1 MLTSSFPLSVV
12 IGARSKLAQLS
23 NIMGKKVSPPSRT
36 EPLSFP
42 VFGLTW
48 HGVPSST
55 TNSSS
60 SSSNDDDGCSV
71 IAYCGGGGSGRH
83 GVGNAI
89 VVLVTTP
96 PPPVIASA
104 GDDGRP
110 HQPQQQQ
117 QRRITIS
124 TGTKTCFHVRAFQ
137 PSDDGLAAPVVAS
150 PGGKTMARVLACVH
164 DEVLLYGIPLGMI
177 ITEGGEGSINDDAN
191 GSNDGE
197 VVGTKKR
204 GKAGQETMMEV
215 SKEGKEYLLLG
226 SVTVGTSRG
235 ANVATYIS
243 RYINGQII
251 HLVAVGCE
259 DGTVIVYQMILSQKQ
274 QQQQLLQRQP
284 SSCYEFVKI
293 VECHGHEKAVCS
305 ITFHPRGSHVL
316 TSAKDGT
323 ARIFSV
329 DTNNATT
336 ASASTIT
343 TTTKDVACLT
353 CEIHDPNGPPP
364 PPPPISTST
373 DVRMM
378 KRPPQI
384 IVRGSYFA
392 DLEGKVI
399 YTIASGKRGPT
410 YLTKWNVIYGDT
422 NVNGVGGGDD
432 GSNNNNIMV
441 VELVYRKQ
449 CSNVPI
455 SSTSLS
461 MDGSILT
468 MGSVE
473 GSILLYSLET
483 NVLIKEFK
491 DVHDMPVT
499 CVASRPIP
507 MELMLPGEFES
518 GVNYNAISASA
529 DNKLGFWTV
538 QRKSRLCP
546 PSRTKR
552 TKGPWE
558 NYIMELLHIPLLILL
573 GIVLIAIRDTCIV
586 CGDKFTLLALLS
598 NDGLSNAGRCLF
610 REVLWAEEL
619 RVSFVPE

>member
-1 MLTSSFPLSVV
+1 
-12 IGARSKLAQLS
+12 
-23 NIMGKKVSPPSRT
+23 MGKEVSPPSRT

-55 TNSSS
+55 TAT
-60 SSSNDDDGCSV
+60 SNDDGCSV

-83 GVGNAI
+83 GVGNSI
-89 VVLVTTP
+89 VVLVVTP
-96 PPPVIASA
+96 PPTIAST
-104 GDDGRP
+104 GDNGRP
-110 HQPQQQQ
+110 PPQQQQ
-117 QRRITIS
+117 QRRVAIS
-124 TGTKTCFHVRAFQ
+124 TGTKTCFHVHAFQ
-137 PSDDGLAAPVVAS
+137 PADDGLAAPVAS
-150 PGGKTMARVLACVH
+150 GGKTMARVLACVH
-164 DEVLLYGIPLGMI
+164 DEVLMYGIPLRMI
-177 ITEGGEGSINDDAN
+177 ITEEGEGSSINNAN

-197 VVGTKKR
+197 VEETKKR
-204 GKAGQETMMEV
+204 GKVGQETMMEGL
-215 SKEGKEYLLLG
+215 SKEGEGYLLLG

-235 ANVATYIS
+235 ANVATYTS

-259 DGTVIVYQMILSQKQ
+259 DGTVIVYQMILSQKLQ
-274 QQQQLLQRQP
+274 QQQQLQQQP

-305 ITFHPRGSHVL
+305 IIFHPRGSHVL
-316 TSAKDGT
+316 SSAKDGT

-336 ASASTIT
+336 TTSASTT

-364 PPPPISTST
+364 PPTPISTST
-373 DVRMM
+373 DIRMM

-410 YLTKWNVIYGDT
+410 YLTKWNVIYD
-422 NVNGVGGGDD
+422 NGGG
-432 GSNNNNIMV
+432 GGNNVMV
-441 VELVYRKQ
+441 EVLYRKQ

-461 MDGSILT
+461 SDGTILT

-518 GVNYNAISASA
+518 GVNYTAISASA
-529 DNKLGFWTV
+529 DNKLGLWTI
-538 QRKSRLCP
+538 QHKSRLSP

-558 NYIMELLHIPLLILL
+558 IYIMELLHIPLLILL